1 MNMAIAIAWH
11 PCMHGISSQLLVLAI
26 MARDVEPRSL
36 ETAIVRDP
44 CMGYLVRVF
53 GDCSLDL
60 CLHCVQCRHRLGDM
74 RSGPS
79 RKIYIYTVYTCS
91 YIYIYMHV
99 HNILHLSMSRCIHI

>member
-1 MNMAIAIAWH
+1 MGYL
-11 PCMHGISSQLLVLAI
+11 PSLLVLAI

-60 CLHCVQCRHRLGDM
+60 CLHCVQCRHRFGDV

-79 RKIYIYTVYTCS
+79 RKNTYILHTHIHIYIYIY
-91 YIYIYMHV
+91 YIYMHV
-99 HNILHLSMSRCIHI
+99 HNILS